1 MLNPSDRGL
10 QRQQRNAMDARNYSR
25 LAAVIFAIGAA
36 VQLAR
41 VLLAWDV
48 TVNGVTI
55 PLFVS
60 GMVCFVAVV
69 MAWLGL
75 GASRR

>member
-1 MLNPSDRGL
+1 MN
-10 QRQQRNAMDARNYSR
+10 ARNYSR
-25 LAAVIFAIGAA
+25 FAAVIFAIGAA

-60 GMVCFVAVV
+60 GMACFVAVV

-75 GASRR
+75 GASCR